1 MPFIAYSCL
10 LALAKT
16 SNGILIRDGE
26 SKHPCLL
33 PKCGARAVNQFFSYK
48 YYAGSKLLYNPHHV
62 VYIPLCLIF
71 VKFYIDEFYCTFFSI
86 EMR

>member
-26 SKHPCLL
+26 NKHPCLL
-33 PKCGARAVNQFFSYK
+33 PECGARDSESFFFSYK
-48 YYAGSKLLYNPHHV
+48 YYAGSKLL
-62 VYIPLCLIF
+62 
-71 VKFYIDEFYCTFFSI
+71 
-86 EMR
+86 